1 MKTDST
7 LGTTARCIVALA
19 ALALPAL
26 GVAHEG
32 HDDEPAA
39 AASTAAT
46 MPAPGDAR
54 FAAVS
59 DQFELVGVLDGRT
72 VTLYLDRFADN
83 TPVIGARL
91 EVELGADAHL
101 AQVAGDAYVVRLP
114 APPAAGTIPVTATVT
129 AGEATDLL
137 AADLVV
143 PGGAPAAHAAPAAG
157 PGLAA
162 PSAGA
167 LWPGVAAAA
176 LFALLGWAFMR
187 RRGRNPSS

>member
-1 MKTDST
+1 MKIDSA
-7 LGTTARCIVALA
+7 LGTTARCIVVLA
-19 ALALPAL
+19 AFALPAP

-39 AASTAAT
+39 AAAVTS
-46 MPAPGDAR
+46 APGDAR

-83 TPVIGARL
+83 APVTGARL
-91 EVELGADAHL
+91 EVELGADAYV
-101 AQVAGDAYVVRLP
+101 AQAAGDAYVVRLP
-114 APPAAGTIPVTATVT
+114 APPAAGTIPVTATVI

-143 PGGAPAAHAAPAAG
+143 PDGAPAAHAAPGAG
-157 PGLAA
+157 PGRAV
-162 PSAGA
+162 PGAGA

-176 LFALLGWAFMR
+176 LLALLGWAFMR